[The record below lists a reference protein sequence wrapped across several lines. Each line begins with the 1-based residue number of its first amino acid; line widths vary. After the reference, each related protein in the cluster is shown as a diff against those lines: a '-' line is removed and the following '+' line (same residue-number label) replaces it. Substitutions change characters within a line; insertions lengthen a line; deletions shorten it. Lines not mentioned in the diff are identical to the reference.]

1 MLYHRY
7 PPLVRVEVSNEVDA
21 NSHTGIINVIKVA
34 IREQLGFSTEIEL
47 VEQGSIASMHKTRRL
62 YRAYDGDRPPH
73 END

>member
-1 MLYHRY
+1 
-7 PPLVRVEVSNEVDA
+7 VEVSNEVDA

-34 IREQLGFSTEIEL
+34 IREQLGFSAEIEL